1 MQRRRNS
8 FAAFLAIT
16 LFGFTA
22 LVSNATEK
30 VTINVNPENATS
42 VYAQQLLTQ
51 ALVGSEQFELEVS
64 NLQQPIKRDLDMLKF
79 NELNIVWHPTNRQ
92 LEKELLAVRIPIAKG
107 LLGYQSIIVKQSRL
121 AEFNLNNQRRLLETL
136 SFGAQRGKADQHVYV
151 SAGLS
156 GVYSSNEQTLIHML
170 EGDRFD
176 YLPTSTFKAQQL
188 ILNNPQLKLAIVP
201 DLVMSFVKPI
211 YFFVNRDNPVLAAL
225 LQERLEEM
233 VNSGQLDDL
242 LNQQVFAA
250 HTINKLNSEK
260 LVAIELNNPILPEQ
274 TPIAV
279 TKYWYQFELNSGN
292 QTLLSSL

>member
-176 YLPTSTFKAQQL
+176 YLPTSTFRAQQL

>member
-225 LQERLEEM
+225 LQERLEKM